1 MGVPVIGELAAIRGA
16 GLARRHRHV
25 AARAS
30 VVLGGQDEQQP
41 SGAVVDGDRRLLPGT
56 GHEHRVAPMAFAGRL
71 MRTFPGLLAIGVGLL
86 IGSIVLI
93 VTAIVVFVLGA
104 RPGPGSSLTWYRAE

>member
-1 MGVPVIGELAAIRGA
+1 
-16 GLARRHRHV
+16 
-25 AARAS
+25 
-30 VVLGGQDEQQP
+30 
-41 SGAVVDGDRRLLPGT
+41 
-56 GHEHRVAPMAFAGRL
+56 